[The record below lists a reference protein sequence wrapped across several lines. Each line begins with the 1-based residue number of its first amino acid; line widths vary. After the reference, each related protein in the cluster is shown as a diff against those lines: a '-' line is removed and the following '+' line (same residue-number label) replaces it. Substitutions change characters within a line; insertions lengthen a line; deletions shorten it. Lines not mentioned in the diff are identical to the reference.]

1 MGKEGRIK
9 ALETMTD
16 EEYENVKAFDQ
27 GMKARQ
33 SGRKKSDCPYG
44 VDTRKEKEWID
55 GYEVMAL
62 SEAEVVVENA

>member
-1 MGKEGRIK
+1 MVKKCRTK

-33 SGRKKSDCPYG
+33 SGSKKSDCPYG

-55 GYEVMAL
+55 GYEVMVL
-62 SEAEVVVENA
+62 SDADLVAENV